1 MTQQNSHGNQIQDI
15 PQTGFFGHPRGLG
28 VLFFVEFW
36 ERFSY
41 YGMRAL
47 LIFYMY
53 FAVTDNGLGIDKTT
67 AMSIMSVYGSLI
79 YMTSIPGG
87 WIADRITG
95 TRGAT
100 LLGAVFIIIGHICL
114 SLPFALI
121 GLFTSMFFIIIGS
134 GLMKPNISN
143 IVGRLYP
150 ENDRRMDA
158 GFVIFYMSVNMGAL
172 LSPIILQHFVNVKNF
187 HGGFLIAAVGMAL
200 GLVWYVLFNRKN
212 LGSIGMKP
220 TNPLTPAEKKK
231 YGLIIGS
238 VILAIV
244 LIIVIGAL
252 TNSLSFNLVSN
263 TVLVLGIAL
272 PIIYFTL
279 IIRSKDVTDTERS
292 RVKAF
297 IPLFILGMVFWAIQE
312 QGSNVLNIY
321 GIEHSDMKLN
331 LFGWK
336 TNFGEAIFQS
346 INPLFILL
354 LAPIISLL
362 WQKLGTKQPSLPVK
376 FAIGTFLAGA
386 SYILIGIVGYASGSS
401 NFSVN
406 WVILSYIICV
416 IGELCLSPTGNSAA
430 VKLAPKAFNAQMMSI
445 WYLTNASAQAINGTL
460 VKLIEPLGQTNY
472 FIFLGVVAI
481 IVTTIVL
488 AFSPLIIKAMKGIR

>member
-1 MTQQNSHGNQIQDI
+1 
-15 PQTGFFGHPRGLG
+15 
-28 VLFFVEFW
+28 
-36 ERFSY
+36 
-41 YGMRAL
+41 
-47 LIFYMY
+47 
-53 FAVTDNGLGIDKTT
+53 
-67 AMSIMSVYGSLI
+67 
-79 YMTSIPGG
+79 
-87 WIADRITG
+87 
-95 TRGAT
+95 
-100 LLGAVFIIIGHICL
+100 
-114 SLPFALI
+114 
-121 GLFTSMFFIIIGS
+121 
-134 GLMKPNISN
+134 
-143 IVGRLYP
+143 
-150 ENDRRMDA
+150 
-158 GFVIFYMSVNMGAL
+158 
-172 LSPIILQHFVNVKNF
+172 
-187 HGGFLIAAVGMAL
+187 
-200 GLVWYVLFNRKN
+200 
-212 LGSIGMKP
+212 
-220 TNPLTPAEKKK
+220 
-231 YGLIIGS
+231 
-238 VILAIV
+238 
-244 LIIVIGAL
+244 
-252 TNSLSFNLVSN
+252 
-263 TVLVLGIAL
+263 
-272 PIIYFTL
+272 
-279 IIRSKDVTDTERS
+279 
-292 RVKAF
+292 
-297 IPLFILGMVFWAIQE
+297 
-312 QGSNVLNIY
+312 Y

>member
-1 MTQQNSHGNQIQDI
+1 M
-15 PQTGFFGHPRGLG
+15 
-28 VLFFVEFW
+28 
-36 ERFSY
+36 
-41 YGMRAL
+41 
-47 LIFYMY
+47 
-53 FAVTDNGLGIDKTT
+53 
-67 AMSIMSVYGSLI
+67 
-79 YMTSIPGG
+79 
-87 WIADRITG
+87 
-95 TRGAT
+95 
-100 LLGAVFIIIGHICL
+100 
-114 SLPFALI
+114 
-121 GLFTSMFFIIIGS
+121 
-134 GLMKPNISN
+134 
-143 IVGRLYP
+143 
-150 ENDRRMDA
+150 
-158 GFVIFYMSVNMGAL
+158 
-172 LSPIILQHFVNVKNF
+172 
-187 HGGFLIAAVGMAL
+187 
-200 GLVWYVLFNRKN
+200 
-212 LGSIGMKP
+212 
-220 TNPLTPAEKKK
+220 
-231 YGLIIGS
+231 
-238 VILAIV
+238 LAIV

-386 SYILIGIVGYASGSS
+386 SYIL
-401 NFSVN
+401 
-406 WVILSYIICV
+406 
-416 IGELCLSPTGNSAA
+416 
-430 VKLAPKAFNAQMMSI
+430 M
-445 WYLTNASAQAINGTL
+445 
-460 VKLIEPLGQTNY
+460 
-472 FIFLGVVAI
+472 
-481 IVTTIVL
+481 VL
-488 AFSPLIIKAMKGIR
+488 

>member
-1 MTQQNSHGNQIQDI
+1 
-15 PQTGFFGHPRGLG
+15 
-28 VLFFVEFW
+28 
-36 ERFSY
+36 
-41 YGMRAL
+41 
-47 LIFYMY
+47 MY

-143 IVGRLYP
+143 IVAVYILKMIDVWMQVLLFSICQLIWVHYYHLLFCNTLLMLKLP
-150 ENDRRMDA
+150 RR
-158 GFVIFYMSVNMGAL
+158 
-172 LSPIILQHFVNVKNF
+172 ILDCSS
-187 HGGFLIAAVGMAL
+187 
-200 GLVWYVLFNRKN
+200 WYGIRFSMVCTFQPQN
-212 LGSIGMKP
+212 LGSVGMKP

-238 VILAIV
+238 VVLAIV

-354 LAPIISLL
+354 LAQLFHFYGKSLEL
-362 WQKLGTKQPSLPVK
+362 NN
-376 FAIGTFLAGA
+376 LA
-386 SYILIGIVGYASGSS
+386 
-401 NFSVN
+401 
-406 WVILSYIICV
+406 C
-416 IGELCLSPTGNSAA
+416 
-430 VKLAPKAFNAQMMSI
+430 Q
-445 WYLTNASAQAINGTL
+445 
-460 VKLIEPLGQTNY
+460 
-472 FIFLGVVAI
+472 
-481 IVTTIVL
+481 
-488 AFSPLIIKAMKGIR
+488 

>member
-1 MTQQNSHGNQIQDI
+1 M
-15 PQTGFFGHPRGLG
+15 
-28 VLFFVEFW
+28 
-36 ERFSY
+36 
-41 YGMRAL
+41 
-47 LIFYMY
+47 
-53 FAVTDNGLGIDKTT
+53 
-67 AMSIMSVYGSLI
+67 
-79 YMTSIPGG
+79 
-87 WIADRITG
+87 
-95 TRGAT
+95 
-100 LLGAVFIIIGHICL
+100 
-114 SLPFALI
+114 
-121 GLFTSMFFIIIGS
+121 
-134 GLMKPNISN
+134 
-143 IVGRLYP
+143 
-150 ENDRRMDA
+150 
-158 GFVIFYMSVNMGAL
+158 
-172 LSPIILQHFVNVKNF
+172 
-187 HGGFLIAAVGMAL
+187 
-200 GLVWYVLFNRKN
+200 
-212 LGSIGMKP
+212 
-220 TNPLTPAEKKK
+220 TPAEKKK

-238 VILAIV
+238 VVLAIV

-312 QGSNVLNIY
+312 QGLNASNIY

-386 SYILIGIVGYASGSS
+386 SYRTTNCIVGYASGSS

-488 AFSPLIIKAMKGIR
+488 AFSPLIIKSDERYTLILLA

>member
-1 MTQQNSHGNQIQDI
+1 MTQQNSHGNQTQDI

-172 LSPIILQHFVNVKNF
+172 LSPIILQHFVNVKTS
-187 HGGFLIAAVGMAL
+187 MAD
-200 GLVWYVLFNRKN
+200 
-212 LGSIGMKP
+212 S
-220 TNPLTPAEKKK
+220 
-231 YGLIIGS
+231 
-238 VILAIV
+238 
-244 LIIVIGAL
+244 
-252 TNSLSFNLVSN
+252 
-263 TVLVLGIAL
+263 
-272 PIIYFTL
+272 
-279 IIRSKDVTDTERS
+279 
-292 RVKAF
+292 
-297 IPLFILGMVFWAIQE
+297 
-312 QGSNVLNIY
+312 
-321 GIEHSDMKLN
+321 
-331 LFGWK
+331 
-336 TNFGEAIFQS
+336 
-346 INPLFILL
+346 
-354 LAPIISLL
+354 
-362 WQKLGTKQPSLPVK
+362 
-376 FAIGTFLAGA
+376 
-386 SYILIGIVGYASGSS
+386 
-401 NFSVN
+401 
-406 WVILSYIICV
+406 
-416 IGELCLSPTGNSAA
+416 
-430 VKLAPKAFNAQMMSI
+430 
-445 WYLTNASAQAINGTL
+445 
-460 VKLIEPLGQTNY
+460 
-472 FIFLGVVAI
+472 
-481 IVTTIVL
+481 
-488 AFSPLIIKAMKGIR
+488 